1 MVATARVWF
10 YRDYQPYESWNL
22 ARIDLNGGYV
32 GAVENGSLFYRDVPP
47 GHYDIVAESVGKD
60 VNQESDVDLAPG
72 QQVYCKSGSLGSWDS
87 GGDRSDSRRDTFYV
101 RLIPPELAQAKI
113 GRGRKGL

>member
-1 MVATARVWF
+1 VVATARVWF

-22 ARIDLNGGYV
+22 ARIDINGNYV

-47 GHYDIVAESVGKD
+47 GHYHIAAESVGKD

-72 QQVYCKSGSLGSWDS
+72 QQVYCKIESLGSWDS

-101 RLIPPELAQAKI
+101 RLIPPELAQAEI